1 MAKTKREYFA
11 ELKNIVADN
20 ADLVAFIDHE
30 VELLDK
36 KNAAP
41 KKATQKQLEN
51 ESYKDVILANLTK
64 PMTCGEIQKDILG
77 DYQTEKP
84 LTVQRVSAVLA
95 QLVED
100 NSIVKSYDK
109 RVAYFAIG

>member
-11 ELKNIVADN
+11 ELKNIVVDN

-41 KKATQKQLEN
+41 RKATQKQLDN
-51 ESYKDVILANLTK
+51 EMYKDVILANLTE
-64 PMTCGEIQKDILG
+64 PMTCSAIQKDILG
-77 DYQTEKP
+77 EYDLKN
-84 LTVQRVSAVLA
+84 QRVAAILK
-95 QLVED
+95 QLVDD
-100 NSIVKSYDK
+100 NSLVRTVVK
-109 RVAYFAIG
+109 RTAYFGPIAD

>member
-41 KKATQKQLEN
+41 KKATQKQVEN
-51 ESYKDVILANLTK
+51 ESYKDVILANLTE
-64 PMTCGEIQKDILG
+64 PMTCSAIQKEILG
-77 DYQTEKP
+77 DYDLKN
-84 LTVQRVSAVLA
+84 QRVSAILK
-95 QLVED
+95 QLVDD
-100 NSIVKSYDK
+100 NSIVRTVVK
-109 RVAYFAIG
+109 RTAYFGPIAD

>member
-77 DYQTEKP
+77 EYDLKN
-84 LTVQRVSAVLA
+84 QRVSAILK
-95 QLVED
+95 QLVDD
-100 NSIVKSYDK
+100 NSIVRTVVK
-109 RVAYFAIG
+109 RTAYFGPIAD

>member
-11 ELKNIVADN
+11 ELKSIVADN

-41 KKATQKQLEN
+41 KKATQKQVEN

-77 DYQTEKP
+77 EYDLKN
-84 LTVQRVSAVLA
+84 QRVSAILK
-95 QLVED
+95 QLVDD
-100 NSIVKSYDK
+100 NSVVRTVVK
-109 RVAYFAIG
+109 RVAYFGPITD